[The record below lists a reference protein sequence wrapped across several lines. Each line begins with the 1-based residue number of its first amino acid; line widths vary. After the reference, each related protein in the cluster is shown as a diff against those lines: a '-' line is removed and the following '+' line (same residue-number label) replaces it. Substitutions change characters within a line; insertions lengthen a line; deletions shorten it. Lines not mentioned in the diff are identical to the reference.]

1 MFCLGH
7 EPMSEGR
14 AFEIPLPYY
23 PVAEGAN
30 RACVGRNRAHRA
42 MGRGGGRRGS
52 QEDHP
57 ATDLGLG
64 ERIQSEEMALSPQI
78 LLEQPQ
84 GRLVPFY
91 RFGTAS
97 GGQQSLDV
105 GLDGQIHRHL
115 RQGDGARLFP
125 GGWATRGGEGL
136 VRSFTRLWPGLF
148 ATGSPRTPPPRL

>member
-115 RQGDGARLFP
+115 RQGDGTRSFS
-125 GGWATRGGEGL
+125 GGWATRGVEWL
-136 VRSFTRLWPGLF
+136 VWWLTGQWRAVFASCGWRTR
-148 ATGSPRTPPPRL
+148 PPL